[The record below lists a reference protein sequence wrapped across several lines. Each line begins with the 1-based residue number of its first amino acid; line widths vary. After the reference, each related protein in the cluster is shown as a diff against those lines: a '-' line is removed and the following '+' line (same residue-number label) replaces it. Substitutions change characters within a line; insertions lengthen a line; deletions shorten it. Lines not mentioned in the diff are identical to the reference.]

1 MKYYHIVYTS
11 SQKGLNGS
19 NGFGIRTATENTPR
33 EYLDAVIK
41 GVADNKFANV
51 VTNCDVPSPQEL
63 IDTEGAAIL
72 RVPPRYFFIQLD
84 VAGGRKVYAL
94 GRNIYVGFTETF
106 YYKDKDGNISGKSG
120 RMGTYLIDLYL
131 FEQCPSQEVFQIL
144 YEMPQ
149 EGSNSFWP
157 KDPSPNKNNFEMAS
171 LTTGDPVMLPVE
183 DKSFSAC
190 STERSPLLTSFL
202 LAILDA
208 KLSGNQLIVRYPWQ
222 QTHQLIAEAFQLLPE
237 NSFPQLTFSTNYTG
251 NGYNAPGDIL
261 FVNEYYKA
269 QYAGKG
275 LFIDLESE
283 TYHGAEAKAF
293 EEPIK
298 DAFEQGN
305 IDKVKKLLAWILSP
319 AYQTLGNVSA
329 ETKSIMFIY
338 NQMPNDF
345 SIRMIDR
352 VSNREELVS
361 ALAKNFSLS
370 SGNNLRFVDELTTKI
385 SYADGIDQAINNIKE
400 LKYYSSKGI
409 DVSEVI
415 ANKKDT
421 LNSILMSSPQNT
433 LLAIKNLGLDTVCDF
448 TNNLTDGKT
457 WPELA
462 PYLFEIWKKRVPLT
476 ADEIKS
482 KLDEAQNENSGLYK
496 TILQHF
502 SSLFEPFYQSVINN
516 INDRN
521 KDIIAD
527 GLMGCIIAP
536 LESESILNNDSVFN
550 KFKLLYDVIINNE
563 KCITDDNFRNVVELI
578 GRLNVAQSEVGIK
591 VKEKIYQNSSSS
603 EIAKSIEALKKYWHQ
618 STEDILKGSQNAL
631 AKNAFVTAALED
643 SGYALEKVL
652 EILEKNNISKEVKEN
667 YLSTSKR
674 YASEYKSFRRK
685 KAFCGFFRSIFSIFK
700 RTPKEDSSKA
710 LKDKQEQTSLKS
722 VETGNNSYD
731 KSQQILPNIKTI
743 EEPVYDQWLL
753 YGLIDAM
760 KKPFYQNNGSSRLN
774 EAHRN
779 LHDKLQN
786 YIDSLEANNI
796 KIPEKFKEFKE
807 LLKIWVLTFVF
818 CTLGSINAYA
828 ADNVGNDYSS
838 GGFLGW
844 IRDAAPWI
852 LLIFTIIVFVITFAF
867 NTPDKDSL
875 RGEIRDN
882 TGMRPM
888 FMYSLRPYKF
898 FAGISAR
905 LLIGLVGSIVIM
917 LIIGGIVWGLLWV
930 VKLLVWALIIIG
942 WICLLAGIGGILAK
956 SPWALLIII
965 GGIVVYYQD
974 ALADFG
980 NSCVEAGMAFFDALN
995 MWGFTQELVEQY
1007 WLHALVI
1014 SLSPLVLFLIAAAL
1028 MILAAWCLR
1037 GYEAFTTHRYN
1048 VKHPCPYCHEPSEPA
1063 KYFDSRG
1070 NALPCTLRPSIY
1082 GLLHITH
1089 PETGL
1094 QLPTL
1099 IANGRDKLV
1108 RKCPHCDHFINF
1120 EAGTE
1125 KHIGFIGMPASG
1137 KTSLLCCVIGTMK
1150 RMMSNMHFTN
1160 SSDENIKEIEREVSF
1175 ASEHGYLDTNNLPPK
1190 TGAEWRASI
1199 QCILPRSNG
1208 GLPYHLYFND
1218 VAGELFTSGGN
1229 DKNLLRFSND
1239 VENIVFIIDPWT
1251 MKLNEQKISERVKKW
1266 LKGEEVE
1273 IMRTGVN
1280 EDAFTAFTSMINA
1293 LDASSRDLSKINF
1306 TFAMVKC
1313 DTGYLEGVN
1322 YQNAEALRGF
1332 MSDDLKLGNLV
1343 HAAESRFMSVS
1354 YLATSVLKKEDNGI
1368 PDLCNLLVK
1377 QLEIE

>member
-144 YEMPQ
+144 YEQPQ

-157 KDPSPNKNNFEMAS
+157 EDPSPNKNNLEMAS
-171 LTTGDPVMLPVE
+171 LTTGDPVMLPIE
-183 DKSFSAC
+183 DKSFST
-190 STERSPLLTSFL
+190 SSKERSPLLISFL

-208 KLSGNQLIVRYPWQ
+208 KLSGNQLIVKYPWQ
-222 QTHQLIAEAFQLLPE
+222 RTHQLIAEAFQLLPE

-269 QYAGKG
+269 QYAGNG
-275 LFIDLESE
+275 LIIDLESE
-283 TYHGAEAKAF
+283 AYHGAEAKAF

-298 DAFEQGN
+298 DALEQGN
-305 IDKVKKLLAWILSP
+305 LDKVKKLLAWILSP

-329 ETKSIMFIY
+329 ETKSVIFVY

-345 SIRMIDR
+345 TIRMIDK

-361 ALAKNFSLS
+361 SLAKIFSLS
-370 SGNNLRFVDELTTKI
+370 SGNNQKFIDELTTKI
-385 SYADGIDQAINNIKE
+385 GYADGIDLAINSIKE

-409 DVSEVI
+409 DVSKVI
-415 ANKKDT
+415 ANSKDT
-421 LNSILMSSPQNT
+421 LNSIIMSSPQNT
-433 LLAIKNLGLDTVCDF
+433 LLAIKSLGLDMVCDF
-448 TNNLTDGKT
+448 TNNLSDGKT

-462 PYLFEIWKKRVPLT
+462 PYLFEIWKKRIPST
-476 ADEIKS
+476 TDEIKS
-482 KLDEAQNENSGLYK
+482 KLDEARDVNSGLYK
-496 TILQHF
+496 IILQHF

-516 INDRN
+516 INGRN

-527 GLMGCIIAP
+527 GLMGSIIAP
-536 LESESILNNDSVFN
+536 LESEPILNSDIIFN
-550 KFKLLYDVIINNE
+550 KIKLLYEVIIDNE
-563 KCITDDNFRNVVELI
+563 KSITDDNFRDVIEFI
-578 GRLNVAQSEVGIK
+578 GKLDVAESKVGNTI
-591 VKEKIYQNSSSS
+591 KEKIYQNSSSND
-603 EIAKSIEALKKYWHQ
+603 IAKSIETLKKYWHQ
-618 STEDILKGSQNAL
+618 STENILKDSQNAPM
-631 AKNAFVTAALED
+631 KKDFIMTSLEN
-643 SGYALEKVL
+643 SGYTLEKVL
-652 EILEKNNISKEVKEN
+652 EILEKNNISKES
-667 YLSTSKR
+667 YFSSSKR
-674 YASEYKSFRRK
+674 YGTEYKSYLRK
-685 KAFCGFFRSIFSIFK
+685 KAFSGFFGLIFSIFK
-700 RTPKEDSSKA
+700 RKPKDDHSNV
-710 LKDKQEQTSLKS
+710 LQDKPIQHTTISEEKYRSEESLCIQ
-722 VETGNNSYD
+722 NN
-731 KSQQILPNIKTI
+731 TT
-743 EEPVYDQWLL
+743 
-753 YGLIDAM
+753 LIDEPKYDEMQLRRLICQM
-760 KKPFYQNNGSSRLN
+760 KTQGYQTKGSSILGSFKQ
-774 EAHRN
+774 
-779 LHDKLQN
+779 LHDNIQD
-786 YIDSLEANNI
+786 YINELEAN
-796 KIPEKFKEFKE
+796 KKPIPDKYKEFLE

-818 CTLGSINAYA
+818 CTLGSIKAYA
-828 ADNVGNDYSS
+828 ADTVENDYSS
-838 GGFLGW
+838 GGFMGW
-844 IRDAAPWI
+844 IHVAAPWI
-852 LLIFTIIVFVITFAF
+852 LLFFTIIVFVITFAF

-875 RGEIRDN
+875 RGEIRDK

-898 FAGISAR
+898 FAGISVR
-905 LLIGLVGSIVIM
+905 LLIGLVGSILIM

-942 WICLLAGIGGILAK
+942 WICLIAGVGAILAK
-956 SPWALLIII
+956 SPWAVLVVI
-965 GGIVVYYQD
+965 GGIIVYFQD
-974 ALADFG
+974 PLAAFG
-980 NSCVEAGMAFFDALN
+980 NSCVEAGIAFFKALN

-1007 WLHALVI
+1007 WLHALII
-1014 SLSPLVLFLIAAAL
+1014 SLSPLVLFLIAAAI
-1028 MILAAWCLR
+1028 MILVAWCLR
-1037 GYEAFTTHRYN
+1037 GYEAFTTYRYN

-1063 KYFDSRG
+1063 QYFDTKKKG
-1070 NALPCTLRPSIY
+1070 QQIALPCALRPSIY

-1089 PETGL
+1089 PETGHK
-1094 QLPTL
+1094 LPTL

-1108 RKCPHCDHFINF
+1108 RKCPRCDHLINF

-1137 KTSLLCCVIGTMK
+1137 KTSLLCSVIGAMK
-1150 RMMSNMHFTN
+1150 KMKSNMHFTN
-1160 SSDENIKEIEREVSF
+1160 ISDENIKEIEKEVTF
-1175 ASEHGYLDTNNLPPK
+1175 AWKHGYLDTNNLPPK

-1218 VAGELFTSGGN
+1218 VAGELFTTGGN
-1229 DKNLLRFSND
+1229 DKNLLRFSKD
-1239 VENIVFIIDPWT
+1239 VESIVFIVDPWT
-1251 MKLNEQKISERVKKW
+1251 MKLNEQKISERVRKW
-1266 LKGEEVE
+1266 LIKDEVE
-1273 IMRTGVN
+1273 MMRTGVN
-1280 EDAFTAFTSMINA
+1280 EDLFTAFTSMINA
-1293 LDASSRDLSKINF
+1293 LDESARDFSKINF
-1306 TFAMVKC
+1306 IFALVKC
-1313 DTGYLEGVN
+1313 DTGYLDGVN
-1322 YQNAEALRGF
+1322 YQNAEALMDF
-1332 MSDDLKLGNLV
+1332 MKDDLKLGNLV

-1354 YLATSVLKKEDNGI
+1354 YIATSVFKKNGNGI